1 MELKPQP
8 LLLAATITL
17 LTVCGGGS
25 DDNSPADPRPDNP
38 GNTGKILQPAPGN
51 NVPEIYR
58 QRLHE
63 VKTKDLG
70 VSSGGA
76 RIDTILD
83 GRTLTSLANNRLKMN
98 LLSLPQGWLDK
109 TGTSVR
115 SGWGGDTESARI
127 RSYNGFYGGAYIQQ
141 SEHGLNLKAAY
152 GIEPLAGEIPTSG
165 KATYTGVAFDKDDRG
180 TLSYHVDF
188 GSKQGH
194 GNITN
199 LGRYGNVTLQ
209 PATFRQVNEADYV
222 IYEIPQRV
230 GVASSDRYG
239 RMSYDLRLWGPQAAE
254 LSGKLSNTDEAVAVF
269 HGTRGAITE

>member
-8 LLLAATITL
+8 LLLAATIAL
-17 LTVCGGGS
+17 LTACGGGS

-38 GNTGKILQPAPGN
+38 GNTGKVLQPAPSS
-51 NVPEIYR
+51 NVPAIYHE
-58 QRLHE
+58 RLRE

-70 VSSGGA
+70 FSTGGA

-83 GRTLTSLANNRLKMN
+83 GQTLTSLANNRLKMN
-98 LLSLPQGWLDK
+98 LLGLPQGWLDK

-115 SGWGGDTESARI
+115 SGWGGNTESARI
-127 RSYNGFYGGAYIQQ
+127 RSYSGFYSGAYLQYA
-141 SEHGLNLKAAY
+141 EHGLYLKLAY
-152 GIEPLAGEIPTSG
+152 GIEPLQGEIPTSG
-165 KATYTGVAFDKDDRG
+165 KATYTGVAFDKNDRG

-188 GSKQGH
+188 GNKQGH

-209 PATFRQVNEADYV
+209 PAAFRQTNEADYV
-222 IYEIPQRV
+222 IYEVPERTGI
-230 GVASSDRYG
+230 ASSDRYG

-254 LSGKLSNTDEAVAVF
+254 LSGKLSDNRESVAVF